1 MRSVHFHWKSELWLL
16 GACRCSCVAQALAF
30 QRSQSWLVEASD
42 RPFFTMRYRLPGART
57 SGLPFL
63 ATVFWRF
70 MTRLCLPGMEK
81 AWFSF
86 PPCSLGA
93 VCWGGLASRWTWET
107 CWFRFLRMDSSLKWH
122 YTPPV
127 LHLTCNSDTT
137 LTFPLMVEELS
148 N

>member
-1 MRSVHFHWKSELWLL
+1 MRSVRFHWKSELWLL
-16 GACRCSCVAQALAF
+16 RAWQCPCIAQAFAF
-30 QRSQSWLVEASD
+30 SKESQLVAVCD
-42 RPFFTMRYRLPGART
+42 HPFFTMHYHLPGART
-57 SGLPFL
+57 SELPFF

-86 PPCSLGA
+86 PPCSSGA
-93 VCWGGLASRWTWET
+93 ICWGGLASRWTWET

-127 LHLTCNSDTT
+127 LHLNCNSDST
-137 LTFPLMVEELS
+137 LTFPLMFEELS